1 MDHAE
6 TDRFLTE
13 MQGCYPRI
21 SIRDTTIATW
31 QEVLEKVPYDTCHK
45 AYINYLKSGE
55 SREPKPGD
63 ILSLARSLYQA
74 VQINEVDCER
84 CHGCGR
90 LILVDLN
97 GHESVGR
104 CSCENG
110 KKYPGLPIVKLKFY
124 KYDQMGRIETR
135 GGA

>member
-1 MDHAE
+1 MDYAE
-6 TDRFLTE
+6 TDRFLTK

-21 SIRDTTIATW
+21 SIRDTTIETW
-31 QEVLEKVPYDTCHK
+31 QEIFAKVPYDTCHK

-63 ILSLARSLYQA
+63 ILSLSRTLYQA
-74 VQINEVDCER
+74 VQINDVECEN
-84 CHGCGR
+84 CHGRGM
-90 LILVDLN
+90 LLLVDLD

-110 KKYPGLPIVKLKFY
+110 KKFLGFPIVKLDFY
-124 KYDQMGRIETR
+124 GYNQVGRIKTM
-135 GGA
+135 